1 MITELDIKAKSLL
14 FAKLASIAYGD
25 TKEVKKA
32 VKELGF
38 TKVAYYDNGGAQAY
52 RLESKTDVVVACRGT
67 QPTEFNDIKAD
78 LKAIPVMAETIMATI
93 MAARCMA
100 DPEVVDPVQLYTYG
114 SPRVGWPA
122 YVKSLKIDHIRWVNN
137 NDIVTRVPFRIMGYR
152 HHGTEK
158 YINSMGDVTPPT
170 LLSNRFSD
178 RMKGMWM
185 GLKKGSIDNFA
196 DHSMVNYIEY
206 LERWNTK

>member
-1 MITELDIKAKSLL
+1 
-14 FAKLASIAYGD
+14 
-25 TKEVKKA
+25 
-32 VKELGF
+32 
-38 TKVAYYDNGGAQAY
+38 
-52 RLESKTDVVVACRGT
+52 
-67 QPTEFNDIKAD
+67 
-78 LKAIPVMAETIMATI
+78 MATI

-152 HHGTEK
+152 HHGIEK
-158 YINSMGDVTPPT
+158 YINSMGDVTPPS